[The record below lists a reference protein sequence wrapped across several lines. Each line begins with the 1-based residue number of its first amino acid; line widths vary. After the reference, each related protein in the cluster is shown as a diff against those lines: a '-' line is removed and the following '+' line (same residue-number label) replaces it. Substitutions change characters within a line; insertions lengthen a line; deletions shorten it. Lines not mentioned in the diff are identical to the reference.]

1 MNDLAWLG
9 RQYRALLIRES
20 YLLDRMLLLSLI
32 GREDGESFAELEHE
46 LNGLGT
52 HQSDLARSIALTF
65 EFRFPPGLPN

>member
-9 RQYRALLIRES
+9 RQYRALLIREG

-32 GREDGESFAELEHE
+32 GREEGERFAELEDE
-46 LNGLGT
+46 LHGLAS
-52 HQSDLARSIALTF
+52 HQSDVARSIAVTF